1 MRERLT
7 LVFDID
13 GQPLKIQAEVVRI
26 EDKGY
31 GVQFL
36 LDNSQRRTLEV
47 HILRLE

>member
-1 MRERLT
+1 MLT
-7 LVFDID
+7 LVFEID

-26 EDKGY
+26 ENNGY

-36 LDNSQRRTLEV
+36 LDANQRKTLEV